1 MKVVRLAWVLTL
13 ALMIMPPT
21 TVAQTLEQL
30 WQQGETA
37 QAQKKYPEAER
48 IWRQIIQLDPN
59 SAVAFS
65 NLCAALFRQNKLDEA
80 LIFCQKALALDPKL
94 PETYNNLGNVL
105 RVQKK
110 LTEAE
115 EMYRRAIELDDKYV
129 RAYNG
134 LGIVLANQKKLT
146 EAEEMY
152 RRALA
157 LDDKDVDVYYNLGN
171 VLRAQ
176 KKLTEAEEMYRRAL
190 ALDDKYVDAY
200 NNLGNVLRDQK
211 KLTEAEEMY
220 RRALALDDKYVPAY
234 NNLGNVLYEQKK
246 LKEAEEMFRRAL
258 ALDDQFVYAYYNLGN
273 VLSDQKKLTEEEMF
287 RRALALDDQFV
298 DAYNNLGNVLR
309 DQKKLTEAEEM
320 YRRALALDDQFVYAY
335 NNLGIVLRAQKKLT
349 EAEEMFRRALDLP
362 DDTTGTPTTAHTLAH
377 NNLGRLLQEQGKLEA
392 AIAEFEKATK
402 IDPQYEFASNNLQE
416 ARRLLSLQQQP
427 EQIIALNNT
436 KYLRQEDPL
445 TRIKRSIVK
454 ISVVFTGNA
463 KGTAY
468 GTGYVVKR
476 RGTTVWIITNR
487 HVVVD
492 RDTEQRADN
501 LENNLEVEPYYGE
514 NLPNLPRDRA
524 KAKISQITE
533 PQENLDLALLEVTG
547 LPDDISPLTF
557 HQGEINPQ
565 TPISIIGHPES
576 KDWSKYEA
584 ITIGIQSSSG
594 NLLIDVSLAVGGSGS
609 PVFDQ
614 EMRVIGLMFKTINE
628 SQIDSSGIGFAYPI
642 DRVLQKLAQWQ
653 VVVP

>member
-94 PETYNNLGNVL
+94 PETYKNIGNVL
-105 RVQKK
+105 YGQKK

-115 EMYRRAIELDDKYV
+115 EMYRRAI
-129 RAYNG
+129 
-134 LGIVLANQKKLT
+134 
-146 EAEEMY
+146 
-152 RRALA
+152 
-157 LDDKDVDVYYNLGN
+157 
-171 VLRAQ
+171 
-176 KKLTEAEEMYRRAL
+176 

-200 NNLGNVLRDQK
+200 NNLGNVLSD
-211 KLTEAEEMY
+211 
-220 RRALALDDKYVPAY
+220 
-234 NNLGNVLYEQKK
+234 QKK

-258 ALDDQFVYAYYNLGN
+258 ALDDKFVY
-273 VLSDQKKLTEEEMF
+273 
-287 RRALALDDQFV
+287 
-298 DAYNNLGNVLR
+298 AYNNLGAVLYN
-309 DQKKLTEAEEM
+309 QKKLTEAEEM
-320 YRRALALDDQFVYAY
+320 YRRS
-335 NNLGIVLRAQKKLT
+335 
-349 EAEEMFRRALDLP
+349 LDLP
-362 DDTTGTPTTAHTLAH
+362 DDTTGTPTTPHTLAH

-402 IDPQYEFASNNLQE
+402 IDPKFEFATNNLQE

-436 KYLRQEDPL
+436 KYLPQEDPL

-468 GTGYVVKR
+468 GTGYVIKR

-492 RDTEQRADN
+492 RDTEQRGD
-501 LENNLEVEPYYGE
+501 NLEVEPYYGE
-514 NLPNLPRDRA
+514 NLPNLPRDRVV
-524 KAKISQITE
+524 AKIIHITQ

-642 DRVLQKLAQWQ
+642 DRILQKLAQWQ

>member
-1 MKVVRLAWVLTL
+1 MKVMRLAWVLTL

-94 PETYNNLGNVL
+94 PETYNNLGLVL
-105 RVQKK
+105 YNQKK

-115 EMYRRAIELDDKYV
+115 EMYRRAIALDDKYV
-129 RAYNG
+129 DAYYN
-134 LGIVLANQKKLT
+134 LGNVLSDQKKLKD
-146 EAEEMY
+146 AEEMY

-157 LDDKDVDVYYNLGN
+157 LDDKFAPAYYNLGN
-171 VLRAQ
+171 VLYNQ
-176 KKLTEAEEMYRRAL
+176 KKPTEAEEMYRRALSLHNKNVNAYIGLGNVLYDQKKPKEAEEMYRRAL
-190 ALDDKYVDAY
+190 ALDDKYVYAY
-200 NNLGNVLRDQK
+200 YGLGIVLRDQK

-220 RRALALDDKYVPAY
+220 RRALALDDKYVRAY
-234 NNLGNVLYEQKK
+234 NGLGNVL
-246 LKEAEEMFRRAL
+246 A
-258 ALDDQFVYAYYNLGN
+258 
-273 VLSDQKKLTEEEMF
+273 DQKKLTEAEEMY
-287 RRALALDDQFV
+287 RRAIALDDKYV
-298 DAYNNLGNVLR
+298 HAYIGLGNVLY

-320 YRRALALDDQFVYAY
+320 YRRALS
-335 NNLGIVLRAQKKLT
+335 
-349 EAEEMFRRALDLP
+349 LP
-362 DDTTGTPTTAHTLAH
+362 DDTSATPTTVHTLAH
-377 NNLGRLLQEQGKLEA
+377 NNLGLLLQEQGKLEK

-402 IDPQYEFASNNLQE
+402 IDPKFEFASNNLQE

-436 KYLRQEDPL
+436 KYLPQEDPL

-454 ISVVFTGNA
+454 ISVIFTGNA

-492 RDTEQRADN
+492 RDTEQRGD
-501 LENNLEVEPYYGE
+501 NLEVEPYYGE
-514 NLPNLPRDRA
+514 NLPNLPRDRVV
-524 KAKISQITE
+524 AKIIHITQ

-557 HQGEINPQ
+557 HQGEINPK
-565 TPISIIGHPES
+565 TRISIIGHPES

-594 NLLIDVSLAVGGSGS
+594 NLLIDVSLAVGASGS
-609 PVFDQ
+609 PVFDK
-614 EMRVIGLMFKTINE
+614 EMRVIGLMVKTISE

-653 VVVP
+653 VTVP

>member
-1 MKVVRLAWVLTL
+1 MKVMRLAWVLTL

-94 PETYNNLGNVL
+94 PETYNNLGLVL
-105 RVQKK
+105 YNQKK

-115 EMYRRAIELDDKYV
+115 EMYRRAIALDDKNVY
-129 RAYNG
+129 AYNG
-134 LGIVLANQKKLT
+134 LGAVLANQKKLT

-152 RRALA
+152 RRAI
-157 LDDKDVDVYYNLGN
+157 
-171 VLRAQ
+171 
-176 KKLTEAEEMYRRAL
+176 
-190 ALDDKYVDAY
+190 ALDDKYV
-200 NNLGNVLRDQK
+200 G
-211 KLTEAEEMY
+211 T
-220 RRALALDDKYVPAY
+220 
-234 NNLGNVLYEQKK
+234 
-246 LKEAEEMFRRAL
+246 
-258 ALDDQFVYAYYNLGN
+258 YY
-273 VLSDQKKLTEEEMF
+273 
-287 RRALALDDQFV
+287 
-298 DAYNNLGNVLR
+298 NLGNVLR

-320 YRRALALDDQFVYAY
+320 YRRALALDDQSVFAY
-335 NNLGIVLRAQKKLT
+335 NGLGNVLRDQKKLT
-349 EAEEMFRRALDLP
+349 EAEEMYRRALALDDQSVFAYNNLGNVLSDQKKLTEAEEMYRRALDLP

-377 NNLGRLLQEQGKLEA
+377 NGLGLLLQEQGKLEA

-402 IDPQYEFASNNLQE
+402 IDPKFEFASNNLQE

-436 KYLRQEDPL
+436 KYLPQEDPL

-454 ISVVFTGNA
+454 ISVIFTGNA

-492 RDTEQRADN
+492 RDTEQRGD
-501 LENNLEVEPYYGE
+501 NLEVEPYYGE
-514 NLPNLPRDRA
+514 NLPNLPRDRVV
-524 KAKISQITE
+524 AKIIHITQ

-557 HQGEINPQ
+557 HQGEINPK
-565 TPISIIGHPES
+565 TRISIIGHPES

-594 NLLIDVSLAVGGSGS
+594 NLLIDVSLAVGASGS

-614 EMRVIGLMFKTINE
+614 EMRVIGLMFRTISE

-653 VVVP
+653 VTVP

>member
-1 MKVVRLAWVLTL
+1 MKVVRLALVLTL

-37 QAQKKYPEAER
+37 QSEKKYPEAER

-65 NLCAALFRQNKLDEA
+65 NLCDALFRQNKLDEA

-94 PETYNNLGNVL
+94 PETYKNIGNVL
-105 RVQKK
+105 YFQKK

-115 EMYRRAIELDDKYV
+115 EMYRK
-129 RAYNG
+129 
-134 LGIVLANQKKLT
+134 
-146 EAEEMY
+146 
-152 RRALA
+152 ALA
-157 LDDKDVDVYYNLGN
+157 LDDQYVPAYYNLGN
-171 VLRAQ
+171 VL
-176 KKLTEAEEMYRRAL
+176 Y
-190 ALDDKYVDAY
+190 
-200 NNLGNVLRDQK
+200 DQK

-220 RRALALDDKYVPAY
+220 RRALALDDKYVNAY
-234 NNLGNVLYEQKK
+234 NNLGI
-246 LKEAEEMFRRAL
+246 
-258 ALDDQFVYAYYNLGN
+258 
-273 VLSDQKKLTEEEMF
+273 VLS
-287 RRALALDDQFV
+287 
-298 DAYNNLGNVLR
+298 

-320 YRRALALDDQFVYAY
+320 YRRAIALDDKLAPAY
-335 NNLGIVLRAQKKLT
+335 IGLGNVLWDQNKLT
-349 EAEEMFRRALDLP
+349 EAEEMYRRALDLP
-362 DDTTGTPTTAHTLAH
+362 DDTTGTPTTTHTLAH

-402 IDPQYEFASNNLQE
+402 IDPKFEFASNNLQE

-436 KYLRQEDPL
+436 KYLPQEDPL

-492 RDTEQRADN
+492 RDTEQRGD
-501 LENNLEVEPYYGE
+501 NLEVEPYYGE
-514 NLPNLPRDRA
+514 NLPNLPRDRVV
-524 KAKISQITE
+524 AKIIHITQ

-614 EMRVIGLMFKTINE
+614 EMRVIGLMFKTMNE

-642 DRVLQKLAQWQ
+642 DRVLQQLAQWQ

>member
-80 LIFCQKALALDPKL
+80 PIFCQKALALDPKL
-94 PETYNNLGNVL
+94 PGTYNNLG
-105 RVQKK
+105 
-110 LTEAE
+110 
-115 EMYRRAIELDDKYV
+115 
-129 RAYNG
+129 
-134 LGIVLANQKKLT
+134 IVLYNQKKLT

-157 LDDKDVDVYYNLGN
+157 LDDKNVYAYNGLGAVLANQKKLTEAEEMFRRAIALDDKYVGTYYNLGI
-171 VLRAQ
+171 VLRDQ
-176 KKLTEAEEMYRRAL
+176 KKLKEAEEMYRRAL
-190 ALDDKYVDAY
+190 ALDDKFVYAY
-200 NNLGNVLRDQK
+200 NGLGNVLRDQK
-211 KLTEAEEMY
+211 KLKEAEEMY
-220 RRALALDDKYVPAY
+220 RRALALDDK
-234 NNLGNVLYEQKK
+234 
-246 LKEAEEMFRRAL
+246 
-258 ALDDQFVYAYYNLGN
+258 FVYAYYGLGN
-273 VLSDQKKLTEEEMF
+273 VLWDQKKL
-287 RRALALDDQFV
+287 
-298 DAYNNLGNVLR
+298 
-309 DQKKLTEAEEM
+309 KEAEEM
-320 YRRALALDDQFVYAY
+320 YRRALALDDKDVAVY
-335 NNLGIVLRAQKKLT
+335 NNLGLVLYNQKKLK

-362 DDTTGTPTTAHTLAH
+362 DDTTGTPPTAHTIAH
-377 NNLGRLLQEQGKLEA
+377 NNLGLLLQEQGKLEA

-402 IDPQYEFASNNLQE
+402 IDPKYEFASNNLQE

-492 RDTEQRADN
+492 RDTEQRGD
-501 LENNLEVEPYYGE
+501 NLEVEPYYGE
-514 NLPNLPRDRA
+514 NLPNLPRDRVV
-524 KAKISQITE
+524 AKIIYITQ

-557 HQGEINPQ
+557 HQGEIAPN

>member
-1 MKVVRLAWVLTL
+1 MKVVRLALVLTL

-146 EAEEMY
+146 EAEEMF

-157 LDDKDVDVYYNLGN
+157 LDDKYVFAYIGLGN

-190 ALDDKYVDAY
+190 ALDDKDVDAY
-200 NNLGNVLRDQK
+200 NNLGNLLYDQKKLTEAEEMYRKALALDDKFVFAYYNLGNVLRDQK

-220 RRALALDDKYVPAY
+220 RK
-234 NNLGNVLYEQKK
+234 
-246 LKEAEEMFRRAL
+246 AL
-258 ALDDQFVYAYYNLGN
+258 ALDDQYVN
-273 VLSDQKKLTEEEMF
+273 
-287 RRALALDDQFV
+287 
-298 DAYNNLGNVLR
+298 AYNNLGIVLAN
-309 DQKKLTEAEEM
+309 QKKLTEAEEM
-320 YRRALALDDQFVYAY
+320 YRRALALDDKLAPAY
-335 NNLGIVLRAQKKLT
+335 IGLGNVLRAQKKLT
-349 EAEEMFRRALDLP
+349 EAEEMYRRALDLP
-362 DDTTGTPTTAHTLAH
+362 DTTGTPTTTHTLAH

-402 IDPQYEFASNNLQE
+402 IDPKFEFTRNNLQE
-416 ARRLLSLQQQP
+416 AWRLLSLQQQP
-427 EQIIALNNT
+427 EQIIALNTT
-436 KYLRQEDPL
+436 KYLPQEDPL

-468 GTGYVVKR
+468 GTGYVIKR

-492 RDTEQRADN
+492 RDTEQRGDN

-524 KAKISQITE
+524 VAKISQITE

-557 HQGEINPQ
+557 HQGEIAPN

-628 SQIDSSGIGFAYPI
+628 SQIDSTGIGFAYPI

>member
-1 MKVVRLAWVLTL
+1 
-13 ALMIMPPT
+13 MPPT

-37 QAQKKYPEAER
+37 QSEKKYPEAER

-65 NLCAALFRQNKLDEA
+65 NLCDALFRQNKLDEA

-94 PETYNNLGNVL
+94 PETYKNIGNVL
-105 RVQKK
+105 YFQKK

-115 EMYRRAIELDDKYV
+115 EMYRRAIALDDKYV
-129 RAYNG
+129 FAYNG
-134 LGIVLANQKKLT
+134 LGNVLRDQKKLT
-146 EAEEMY
+146 EAEEMF

-157 LDDKDVDVYYNLGN
+157 LDD
-171 VLRAQ
+171 Q
-176 KKLTEAEEMYRRAL
+176 
-190 ALDDKYVDAY
+190 YVNAY
-200 NNLGNVLRDQK
+200 NNLGIVLRDQK

-220 RRALALDDKYVPAY
+220 RRALALDDK
-234 NNLGNVLYEQKK
+234 
-246 LKEAEEMFRRAL
+246 
-258 ALDDQFVYAYYNLGN
+258 FVYAYHNLG
-273 VLSDQKKLTEEEMF
+273 L
-287 RRALALDDQFV
+287 
-298 DAYNNLGNVLR
+298 VLR
-309 DQKKLTEAEEM
+309 AQKKLTEAEEM
-320 YRRALALDDQFVYAY
+320 YRRAIALDDKLAPAY
-335 NNLGIVLRAQKKLT
+335 IGLGNVLWAQNKLT
-349 EAEEMFRRALDLP
+349 EAEEMYRRALDLP
-362 DDTTGTPTTAHTLAH
+362 DDTTGTPTTTHTLAH
-377 NNLGRLLQEQGKLEA
+377 NNLGLLLQEQGKLEA

-402 IDPQYEFASNNLQE
+402 IDPKFEFASNNLQE

-436 KYLRQEDPL
+436 KYLPQEDPL
-445 TRIKRSIVK
+445 TPIKRSIVK

-492 RDTEQRADN
+492 RDTEQRGD
-501 LENNLEVEPYYGE
+501 NLEVEPYYGE
-514 NLPNLPRDRA
+514 NLPNLPRDRVV
-524 KAKISQITE
+524 AKIIHITQ

-594 NLLIDVSLAVGGSGS
+594 NLLIDVSLGVGASGS
-609 PVFDQ
+609 PVFDR
-614 EMRVIGLMFKTINE
+614 EMRVIGLMFRTISE
-628 SQIDSSGIGFAYPI
+628 SQIDSTGIGFAYPI

-653 VVVP
+653 VTVP

>member
-1 MKVVRLAWVLTL
+1 MKVVRLALVLTL

-37 QAQKKYPEAER
+37 QSQKKYPEAER
-48 IWRQIIQLDPN
+48 IWRQIIQLEPN

-65 NLCAALFRQNKLDEA
+65 NLCDALFRQNKLDEA
-80 LIFCQKALALDPKL
+80 LIFCQKSLALDPKL
-94 PETYNNLGNVL
+94 PETYKNIGNVL
-105 RVQKK
+105 YLQKK

-115 EMYRRAIELDDKYV
+115 EMYRRAI
-129 RAYNG
+129 
-134 LGIVLANQKKLT
+134 
-146 EAEEMY
+146 
-152 RRALA
+152 
-157 LDDKDVDVYYNLGN
+157 
-171 VLRAQ
+171 
-176 KKLTEAEEMYRRAL
+176 

-211 KLTEAEEMY
+211 KLTEAEEMF
-220 RRALALDDKYVPAY
+220 RRALALDDKYV
-234 NNLGNVLYEQKK
+234 N
-246 LKEAEEMFRRAL
+246 
-258 ALDDQFVYAYYNLGN
+258 AYYNLG
-273 VLSDQKKLTEEEMF
+273 
-287 RRALALDDQFV
+287 
-298 DAYNNLGNVLR
+298 
-309 DQKKLTEAEEM
+309 
-320 YRRALALDDQFVYAY
+320 
-335 NNLGIVLRAQKKLT
+335 IVLADQKKLT
-349 EAEEMFRRALDLP
+349 EAEEMFRRAIALD
-362 DDTTGTPTTAHTLAH
+362 DKDVLAY
-377 NNLGRLLQEQGKLEA
+377 NNLGNALKDQGKLPEA
-392 AIAEFEKATK
+392 IEMYQQAIKLDPKFVDAYYNLGIALADQGKLPEAIEMYQKALSLRLDLDVLYREENELYELSQDQHQEGGVEAIAEFEKARQ
-402 IDPQYEFASNNLQE
+402 IDLKLEFTRNNLQE

-436 KYLRQEDPL
+436 KYLPQEDPL

-492 RDTEQRADN
+492 RDTEQRGD
-501 LENNLEVEPYYGE
+501 NLEVEPYYGE
-514 NLPNLPRDRA
+514 NLPNLPRDRVV
-524 KAKISQITE
+524 AKIIHITQ

-557 HQGEINPQ
+557 HQGEINPK
-565 TPISIIGHPES
+565 TRISIIGHPES

-594 NLLIDVSLAVGGSGS
+594 NLLIDVSLAVGASGS
-609 PVFDQ
+609 PVFDR

-628 SQIDSSGIGFAYPI
+628 SQIDSPGIGFAYPI

>member
-37 QAQKKYPEAER
+37 QSQKKYPEAER

-94 PETYNNLGNVL
+94 PETYNNLG
-105 RVQKK
+105 
-110 LTEAE
+110 
-115 EMYRRAIELDDKYV
+115 
-129 RAYNG
+129 
-134 LGIVLANQKKLT
+134 
-146 EAEEMY
+146 
-152 RRALA
+152 
-157 LDDKDVDVYYNLGN
+157 
-171 VLRAQ
+171 
-176 KKLTEAEEMYRRAL
+176 
-190 ALDDKYVDAY
+190 
-200 NNLGNVLRDQK
+200 
-211 KLTEAEEMY
+211 
-220 RRALALDDKYVPAY
+220 
-234 NNLGNVLYEQKK
+234 
-246 LKEAEEMFRRAL
+246 
-258 ALDDQFVYAYYNLGN
+258 
-273 VLSDQKKLTEEEMF
+273 
-287 RRALALDDQFV
+287 
-298 DAYNNLGNVLR
+298 
-309 DQKKLTEAEEM
+309 
-320 YRRALALDDQFVYAY
+320 
-335 NNLGIVLRAQKKLT
+335 IVLRAQKKLT
-349 EAEEMFRRALDLP
+349 EAEEMFRRALALDDKFVYAYYNLGNVLRDQKKLKEAEEMYRRALDLP
-362 DDTTGTPTTAHTLAH
+362 DNTTGTPTTAHTLAH

-402 IDPQYEFASNNLQE
+402 IDPKFEFASNNLQE

-436 KYLRQEDPL
+436 KYLPQEDPL

-492 RDTEQRADN
+492 RDTEQRGD
-501 LENNLEVEPYYGE
+501 NLEVEPYYGE
-514 NLPNLPRDRA
+514 NLPNLPRDRVV
-524 KAKISQITE
+524 AKIIHITQ

-557 HQGEINPQ
+557 HQGEIAPK
-565 TPISIIGHPES
+565 TRISIIGHPES
-576 KDWSKYEA
+576 KDWSSYEA

-594 NLLIDVSLAVGGSGS
+594 NLLIDVSLAVGASGS
-609 PVFDQ
+609 PVFDR

-628 SQIDSSGIGFAYPI
+628 SQIDSTGIGFAYPI

>member
-1 MKVVRLAWVLTL
+1 MKVMRLAWVLTL

-94 PETYNNLGNVL
+94 PETYNNLGLVL
-105 RVQKK
+105 YNQKK

-115 EMYRRAIELDDKYV
+115 EMYRRAIALDDKYV
-129 RAYNG
+129 DAYYN
-134 LGIVLANQKKLT
+134 LGNVLSDQKKLK

-157 LDDKDVDVYYNLGN
+157 LDDKFAPAYYNLGN
-171 VLRAQ
+171 VLYNQ
-176 KKLTEAEEMYRRAL
+176 KKPTEAEEMYRRALALHNKNVNAYIGLGNVLYDQKKPKEAEEMYRRAL
-190 ALDDKYVDAY
+190 ALDDKYVYAY
-200 NNLGNVLRDQK
+200 YGLGVVLRAQK
-211 KLTEAEEMY
+211 KLT
-220 RRALALDDKYVPAY
+220 
-234 NNLGNVLYEQKK
+234 
-246 LKEAEEMFRRAL
+246 EAEEMFRRAL
-258 ALDDQFVYAYYNLGN
+258 ALDDQYVF
-273 VLSDQKKLTEEEMF
+273 
-287 RRALALDDQFV
+287 
-298 DAYNNLGNVLR
+298 AYNNLGVVLS

-320 YRRALALDDQFVYAY
+320 YRRALALDDQSVFAY
-335 NNLGIVLRAQKKLT
+335 NNLGNVLSDQKKLT
-349 EAEEMFRRALDLP
+349 EAEEMYRRALDLP

-402 IDPQYEFASNNLQE
+402 IDPKFEFASNNLQE

-436 KYLRQEDPL
+436 KYLPQEDPL

-454 ISVVFTGNA
+454 ISVIFTGNA

-492 RDTEQRADN
+492 RDTEQRGD
-501 LENNLEVEPYYGE
+501 NLEVEPYYGE
-514 NLPNLPRDRA
+514 NLPNLPRDRVV
-524 KAKISQITE
+524 AKIIHITQ

-557 HQGEINPQ
+557 HQGEINPK
-565 TPISIIGHPES
+565 TRISIIGHPES

-594 NLLIDVSLAVGGSGS
+594 NLLIDVSLAVGASGS
-609 PVFDQ
+609 PVFDK
-614 EMRVIGLMFKTINE
+614 EMRVIGLMVKTISE

-653 VVVP
+653 VTVP

>member
-1 MKVVRLAWVLTL
+1 
-13 ALMIMPPT
+13 
-21 TVAQTLEQL
+21 
-30 WQQGETA
+30 
-37 QAQKKYPEAER
+37 
-48 IWRQIIQLDPN
+48 
-59 SAVAFS
+59 
-65 NLCAALFRQNKLDEA
+65 
-80 LIFCQKALALDPKL
+80 
-94 PETYNNLGNVL
+94 
-105 RVQKK
+105 
-110 LTEAE
+110 
-115 EMYRRAIELDDKYV
+115 
-129 RAYNG
+129 
-134 LGIVLANQKKLT
+134 
-146 EAEEMY
+146 
-152 RRALA
+152 
-157 LDDKDVDVYYNLGN
+157 
-171 VLRAQ
+171 
-176 KKLTEAEEMYRRAL
+176 
-190 ALDDKYVDAY
+190 
-200 NNLGNVLRDQK
+200 
-211 KLTEAEEMY
+211 
-220 RRALALDDKYVPAY
+220 
-234 NNLGNVLYEQKK
+234 
-246 LKEAEEMFRRAL
+246 
-258 ALDDQFVYAYYNLGN
+258 
-273 VLSDQKKLTEEEMF
+273 
-287 RRALALDDQFV
+287 
-298 DAYNNLGNVLR
+298 
-309 DQKKLTEAEEM
+309 
-320 YRRALALDDQFVYAY
+320 
-335 NNLGIVLRAQKKLT
+335 
-349 EAEEMFRRALDLP
+349 
-362 DDTTGTPTTAHTLAH
+362 
-377 NNLGRLLQEQGKLEA
+377 LGRLLQEQGKLEA

-402 IDPQYEFASNNLQE
+402 IDPKFEFASNNLQE

-436 KYLRQEDPL
+436 KYLPQEDPL

-492 RDTEQRADN
+492 RDTEQRGDN

-514 NLPNLPRDRA
+514 NLPNLPRDRVV
-524 KAKISQITE
+524 AKIIHITQ

-557 HQGEINPQ
+557 HQGEINPK
-565 TPISIIGHPES
+565 TRISIIGHPES

-628 SQIDSSGIGFAYPI
+628 SQIDSPGIGFAYPI

>member
-80 LIFCQKALALDPKL
+80 PIFCQKALALDPKL

-146 EAEEMY
+146 EAEEMF

-157 LDDKDVDVYYNLGN
+157 LDDKYVRAYYNLGI
-171 VLRAQ
+171 VLYEQ
-176 KKLTEAEEMYRRAL
+176 KKLTEAEEMYRKALALDDQYVDAYNGLGNVLRAQKKL
-190 ALDDKYVDAY
+190 KEAEEMYRRAIALDDKYVSAY
-200 NNLGNVLRDQK
+200 NGLGNVLWDQK

-220 RRALALDDKYVPAY
+220 RRAL
-234 NNLGNVLYEQKK
+234 
-246 LKEAEEMFRRAL
+246 
-258 ALDDQFVYAYYNLGN
+258 
-273 VLSDQKKLTEEEMF
+273 
-287 RRALALDDQFV
+287 
-298 DAYNNLGNVLR
+298 
-309 DQKKLTEAEEM
+309 
-320 YRRALALDDQFVYAY
+320 
-335 NNLGIVLRAQKKLT
+335 
-349 EAEEMFRRALDLP
+349 DLP
-362 DDTTGTPTTAHTLAH
+362 DDTTGTLTTDHTLAH

-436 KYLRQEDPL
+436 EYLRQEDPL

-514 NLPNLPRDRA
+514 NLPNLPRDRVV
-524 KAKISQITE
+524 AKIIHITQ

>member
-37 QAQKKYPEAER
+37 QSEKKYPEAER
-48 IWRQIIQLDPN
+48 IWRQIIQLEPN
-59 SAVAFS
+59 SA
-65 NLCAALFRQNKLDEA
+65 
-80 LIFCQKALALDPKL
+80 
-94 PETYNNLGNVL
+94 
-105 RVQKK
+105 
-110 LTEAE
+110 
-115 EMYRRAIELDDKYV
+115 
-129 RAYNG
+129 
-134 LGIVLANQKKLT
+134 
-146 EAEEMY
+146 
-152 RRALA
+152 
-157 LDDKDVDVYYNLGN
+157 
-171 VLRAQ
+171 
-176 KKLTEAEEMYRRAL
+176 
-190 ALDDKYVDAY
+190 DAY
-200 NNLGNVLRDQK
+200 N
-211 KLTEAEEMY
+211 
-220 RRALALDDKYVPAY
+220 
-234 NNLGNVLYEQKK
+234 
-246 LKEAEEMFRRAL
+246 
-258 ALDDQFVYAYYNLGN
+258 NLGN
-273 VLSDQKKLTEEEMF
+273 VLSDQKKLTE
-287 RRALALDDQFV
+287 
-298 DAYNNLGNVLR
+298 
-309 DQKKLTEAEEM
+309 AEEM
-320 YRRALALDDQFVYAY
+320 Y
-335 NNLGIVLRAQKKLT
+335 
-349 EAEEMFRRALDLP
+349 RRALDLP

-377 NNLGRLLQEQGKLEA
+377 NNLGLLLQEQGKLEA

-402 IDPQYEFASNNLQE
+402 IDPKYEFASNNLQE

-436 KYLRQEDPL
+436 KYLPQEDPL
-445 TRIKRSIVK
+445 TPIKRSIVK

-492 RDTEQRADN
+492 RDTEQRGD
-501 LENNLEVEPYYGE
+501 NLEVEPYYGE
-514 NLPNLPRDRA
+514 NLPNLPRDRVV
-524 KAKISQITE
+524 AKIIHITQ

-557 HQGEINPQ
+557 HQGEIAAK
-565 TPISIIGHPES
+565 TRISIIGHPES
-576 KDWSKYEA
+576 KDWSSYEA

-653 VVVP
+653 VTVP

>member
-37 QAQKKYPEAER
+37 QSQKKYPEAER
-48 IWRQIIQLDPN
+48 IWRQIIQLEPN

-65 NLCAALFRQNKLDEA
+65 NLCDALFRQNKLDEA
-80 LIFCQKALALDPKL
+80 PIFCQKALALDPKL
-94 PETYNNLGNVL
+94 PETYYNLGNVLWDQKKLTEAEEMYRRALALDDQYVYAYNNLGIVL

-115 EMYRRAIELDDKYV
+115 EMYRRAIALDDQYV
-129 RAYNG
+129 NAYYN
-134 LGIVLANQKKLT
+134 LGNVLRDQKKLT

-157 LDDKDVDVYYNLGN
+157 LDDKDVY
-171 VLRAQ
+171 
-176 KKLTEAEEMYRRAL
+176 
-190 ALDDKYVDAY
+190 AY

-220 RRALALDDKYVPAY
+220 RRALALDDKDVDVY
-234 NNLGNVLYEQKK
+234 NG
-246 LKEAEEMFRRAL
+246 
-258 ALDDQFVYAYYNLGN
+258 
-273 VLSDQKKLTEEEMF
+273 
-287 RRALALDDQFV
+287 
-298 DAYNNLGNVLR
+298 LGNVLR

-320 YRRALALDDQFVYAY
+320 YRRALALDDKYVGAY
-335 NNLGIVLRAQKKLT
+335 NNLGNVLADQKKLT
-349 EAEEMFRRALDLP
+349 EAEEMYRRALDLP

-402 IDPQYEFASNNLQE
+402 IDPKYEFASNNLQE

-436 KYLRQEDPL
+436 KYLPQEDPL

-492 RDTEQRADN
+492 RDTEQRGD
-501 LENNLEVEPYYGE
+501 NLEVEPYYGE
-514 NLPNLPRDRA
+514 NLPNLPRDRVV
-524 KAKISQITE
+524 AKIIHITQ

-557 HQGEINPQ
+557 HQGEINPK
-565 TPISIIGHPES
+565 TRISIIGHPES

-628 SQIDSSGIGFAYPI
+628 SQIDSPGIGFAYPI

>member
-1 MKVVRLAWVLTL
+1 MYR
-13 ALMIMPPT
+13 
-21 TVAQTLEQL
+21 
-30 WQQGETA
+30 
-37 QAQKKYPEAER
+37 R
-48 IWRQIIQLDPN
+48 
-59 SAVAFS
+59 
-65 NLCAALFRQNKLDEA
+65 
-80 LIFCQKALALDPKL
+80 ALALDDQSVPAH
-94 PETYNNLGNVL
+94 NNLGNVL
-105 RVQKK
+105 YDQKKLKEAEEMYRRALALDDQYVNAYNGLGNVLRDQKK

-115 EMYRRAIELDDKYV
+115 EMYRKALALDDQYV
-129 RAYNG
+129 PAYYN
-134 LGIVLANQKKLT
+134 LGNVLYDQKKLKEAEEMFRRALALDDQYVSAYNNLGNVLYEQKKLK

-157 LDDKDVDVYYNLGN
+157 LDDKDVDVYNNLGN
-171 VLRAQ
+171 VLYEQ
-176 KKLTEAEEMYRRAL
+176 KKLKEAEEMYRRAL
-190 ALDDKYVDAY
+190 ALDDKYVPAY
-200 NNLGNVLRDQK
+200 YNLGNVLSDQK
-211 KLTEAEEMY
+211 KLKEAEEMY

-234 NNLGNVLYEQKK
+234 NNLGNVLY
-246 LKEAEEMFRRAL
+246 
-258 ALDDQFVYAYYNLGN
+258 N
-273 VLSDQKKLTEEEMF
+273 
-287 RRALALDDQFV
+287 
-298 DAYNNLGNVLR
+298 
-309 DQKKLTEAEEM
+309 QKKLTEAEEM
-320 YRRALALDDQFVYAY
+320 YRRS
-335 NNLGIVLRAQKKLT
+335 
-349 EAEEMFRRALDLP
+349 LDLP
-362 DDTTGTPTTAHTLAH
+362 DDTTGTPTTPHTLAH

-402 IDPQYEFASNNLQE
+402 IDPKFEFASNNLQE

-436 KYLRQEDPL
+436 KYLPQEDPL

-492 RDTEQRADN
+492 RDTEQRGD
-501 LENNLEVEPYYGE
+501 NLEVEPYYGE
-514 NLPNLPRDRA
+514 NLPNLPRDRVV
-524 KAKISQITE
+524 AKIIYITQ

-557 HQGEINPQ
+557 HQGEIAPN

-628 SQIDSSGIGFAYPI
+628 SQIDSPGIGFAYPI

>member
-1 MKVVRLAWVLTL
+1 
-13 ALMIMPPT
+13 MPPT

-80 LIFCQKALALDPKL
+80 PIFCQKALALDPKL

-105 RVQKK
+105 SDQKKLKEAEEMYRRAIALDDQFVYAYYNLGNLLYDQKK

-115 EMYRRAIELDDKYV
+115 EMYRRAI
-129 RAYNG
+129 
-134 LGIVLANQKKLT
+134 
-146 EAEEMY
+146 
-152 RRALA
+152 A
-157 LDDKDVDVYYNLGN
+157 LDDQFVYAYYNLGN
-171 VLRAQ
+171 LLYDQ

-190 ALDDKYVDAY
+190 ALDDKYVFAY
-200 NNLGNVLRDQK
+200 YNLGIVLRAQK

-234 NNLGNVLYEQKK
+234 NNLGNVLRAQKK
-246 LKEAEEMFRRAL
+246 LKEAEEMYRRAL
-258 ALDDQFVYAYYNLGN
+258 ALDDKFVY
-273 VLSDQKKLTEEEMF
+273 
-287 RRALALDDQFV
+287 
-298 DAYNNLGNVLR
+298 AYNNLGLVLR
-309 DQKKLTEAEEM
+309 AQNKLTEAEEM
-320 YRRALALDDQFVYAY
+320 YRRALALDDKLAPAY
-335 NNLGIVLRAQKKLT
+335 IGLGNVLWDQNKLT
-349 EAEEMFRRALDLP
+349 EAEEMYRRALDLP
-362 DDTTGTPTTAHTLAH
+362 DDTTGTPTTTHTLAH
-377 NNLGRLLQEQGKLEA
+377 NNLGLLLQEQGKLEA

-402 IDPQYEFASNNLQE
+402 IDPKFEFASNNLQE

-436 KYLRQEDPL
+436 EYLRQEDPL

-492 RDTEQRADN
+492 RDTEQRGD
-501 LENNLEVEPYYGE
+501 NLEVEPYYGE
-514 NLPNLPRDRA
+514 NLPNLPRDRVV
-524 KAKISQITE
+524 AKIIHITQ

>member
-80 LIFCQKALALDPKL
+80 PIFCQKALALDPKL

-105 RVQKK
+105 SDQKKLKEAEEMYRRAIALDDQFVYAYYNLGNLLYDQKK

-115 EMYRRAIELDDKYV
+115 EMYRRAI
-129 RAYNG
+129 
-134 LGIVLANQKKLT
+134 
-146 EAEEMY
+146 
-152 RRALA
+152 A
-157 LDDKDVDVYYNLGN
+157 LDDQFVYAYYNLGN
-171 VLRAQ
+171 LLYDQ

-190 ALDDKYVDAY
+190 ALDDKYVFAY
-200 NNLGNVLRDQK
+200 YNLGIVLRAQK

-234 NNLGNVLYEQKK
+234 NNLGNVLRAQKK
-246 LKEAEEMFRRAL
+246 LKEAEEMYRRAL
-258 ALDDQFVYAYYNLGN
+258 ALDDKFVY
-273 VLSDQKKLTEEEMF
+273 
-287 RRALALDDQFV
+287 
-298 DAYNNLGNVLR
+298 AYNNLGLVLR
-309 DQKKLTEAEEM
+309 AQNKLTEAEEM
-320 YRRALALDDQFVYAY
+320 YRRALALDDKLAPAY
-335 NNLGIVLRAQKKLT
+335 IGLGNVLWDQNKLT
-349 EAEEMFRRALDLP
+349 EAEEMYRRALDLP
-362 DDTTGTPTTAHTLAH
+362 DDTTGTPTTTHTLAH
-377 NNLGRLLQEQGKLEA
+377 NNLGLLLQEQGKLEA

-402 IDPQYEFASNNLQE
+402 IDPKFEFASNNLQE

-436 KYLRQEDPL
+436 EYLRQEDPL

-492 RDTEQRADN
+492 RDTEQRGD
-501 LENNLEVEPYYGE
+501 NLEVEPYYGE
-514 NLPNLPRDRA
+514 NLPNLPRDRVV
-524 KAKISQITE
+524 AKIIHITQ

>member
-1 MKVVRLAWVLTL
+1 MKVVRLALVLTL

-146 EAEEMY
+146 EAEEMF

-157 LDDKDVDVYYNLGN
+157 LDDKYVFAYIGLGN

-190 ALDDKYVDAY
+190 ALDDKDVDAY
-200 NNLGNVLRDQK
+200 NNLGNLLYDQK

-220 RRALALDDKYVPAY
+220 RKALALDDK
-234 NNLGNVLYEQKK
+234 
-246 LKEAEEMFRRAL
+246 
-258 ALDDQFVYAYYNLGN
+258 FVFAYY
-273 VLSDQKKLTEEEMF
+273 
-287 RRALALDDQFV
+287 
-298 DAYNNLGNVLR
+298 NLGNVLR

-320 YRRALALDDQFVYAY
+320 YRRALALDDQYVNAY
-335 NNLGIVLRAQKKLT
+335 NNLGIVLANQKKLTEAEEMYRRALALDDKLAPAYIGLGNVLRAQKKLT
-349 EAEEMFRRALDLP
+349 EAEEMYRRALDLP
-362 DDTTGTPTTAHTLAH
+362 DTTGTPTTTHTLAH

-402 IDPQYEFASNNLQE
+402 IDPKFEFTRNNLQE
-416 ARRLLSLQQQP
+416 AWRLLSLQQQP
-427 EQIIALNNT
+427 EQIIALNTT
-436 KYLRQEDPL
+436 KYLPQEDPL

-468 GTGYVVKR
+468 GTGYVIKR

-492 RDTEQRADN
+492 RDTEQRGDN

-524 KAKISQITE
+524 VAKISQITE

-557 HQGEINPQ
+557 HQGEIAPN

>member
-37 QAQKKYPEAER
+37 QAQKKYQEAER
-48 IWRQIIQLDPN
+48 IGRQIIQLDPN

-94 PETYNNLGNVL
+94 PETYKNIGNVL
-105 RVQKK
+105 
-110 LTEAE
+110 
-115 EMYRRAIELDDKYV
+115 YF
-129 RAYNG
+129 
-134 LGIVLANQKKLT
+134 QKKLT

-157 LDDKDVDVYYNLGN
+157 LDDKLAPAYNNLGIVLSDQKKLKEAEEMYRRALALDDKLAPAYNNLGIVLSDQKKLTEAEEMYRRALALDDKLAPAYNNLGIVLSDQKKLTEAEEMYRRALALDDKYVNAYYNLGN
-171 VLRAQ
+171 VLYDQKKLKEAEEMYRRALALDDKDVDVYNNLGLVLYDQKKLKEAEEMYRRALALDDKDVYAYRNLGLVLRDQ

-200 NNLGNVLRDQK
+200 NDLGNVLRDQK
-211 KLTEAEEMY
+211 KLTEAIEMY
-220 RRALALDDKYVPAY
+220 RKAL
-234 NNLGNVLYEQKK
+234 
-246 LKEAEEMFRRAL
+246 
-258 ALDDQFVYAYYNLGN
+258 
-273 VLSDQKKLTEEEMF
+273 S
-287 RRALALDDQFV
+287 
-298 DAYNNLGNVLR
+298 
-309 DQKKLTEAEEM
+309 
-320 YRRALALDDQFVYAY
+320 
-335 NNLGIVLRAQKKLT
+335 
-349 EAEEMFRRALDLP
+349 LP
-362 DDTTGTPTTAHTLAH
+362 DDTSATPTTVHTLAH

-402 IDPQYEFASNNLQE
+402 IDPKYEFASNNLQE

-436 KYLRQEDPL
+436 KYLPQEDRL

-492 RDTEQRADN
+492 RDTEQRGD
-501 LENNLEVEPYYGE
+501 NLEVEPYYGE
-514 NLPNLPRDRA
+514 NLPNLPRDRVV
-524 KAKISQITE
+524 AKIIHITQ

-557 HQGEINPQ
+557 HQGEINPE

-653 VVVP
+653 VTVP

>member
-1 MKVVRLAWVLTL
+1 MKVVRLALVLTL

-48 IWRQIIQLDPN
+48 IWRQIIQIDPN

-80 LIFCQKALALDPKL
+80 PIFCQKALALDPKL

-105 RVQKK
+105 YNQKKLTEAEEMYRRTIELDDKYVYAYNNLGNVLYNQKK

-115 EMYRRAIELDDKYV
+115 EMYRRALDLPDDTTGTPTTAHTL
-129 RAYNG
+129 AYNNLG
-134 LGIVLANQKKLT
+134 LVLYEQKKLT

-157 LDDKDVDVYYNLGN
+157 LDDKDVDVY
-171 VLRAQ
+171 
-176 KKLTEAEEMYRRAL
+176 
-190 ALDDKYVDAY
+190 
-200 NNLGNVLRDQK
+200 NNLGNVLYDQK

-220 RRALALDDKYVPAY
+220 RRALALDDK
-234 NNLGNVLYEQKK
+234 
-246 LKEAEEMFRRAL
+246 
-258 ALDDQFVYAYYNLGN
+258 FVYAYHNLG
-273 VLSDQKKLTEEEMF
+273 
-287 RRALALDDQFV
+287 R
-298 DAYNNLGNVLR
+298 VLR
-309 DQKKLTEAEEM
+309 AQNKLTEAEEM
-320 YRRALALDDQFVYAY
+320 YRRALALDDKLAPAY
-335 NNLGIVLRAQKKLT
+335 IGLGNVLWDQKKLT
-349 EAEEMFRRALDLP
+349 EAEEMYRRALDLP
-362 DDTTGTPTTAHTLAH
+362 DDTTGTPTTTHTLAH
-377 NNLGRLLQEQGKLEA
+377 NNLGLLLQEQGKLEA

-402 IDPQYEFASNNLQE
+402 IDPKFEFASNNLQE

-436 KYLRQEDPL
+436 EYLRQEDPL

-492 RDTEQRADN
+492 RDTEQRGD
-501 LENNLEVEPYYGE
+501 NLEVEPYYGE
-514 NLPNLPRDRA
+514 NLPNLPRDRVV
-524 KAKISQITE
+524 AKIIHITQ

-557 HQGEINPQ
+557 HQGEIAPN

-628 SQIDSSGIGFAYPI
+628 SQIDSPGIGFAYPI

>member
-94 PETYNNLGNVL
+94 PEIYKNIGNVL
-105 RVQKK
+105 YFQKK

-115 EMYRRAIELDDKYV
+115 EMYRRAIALDDKYAP
-129 RAYNG
+129 AYN
-134 LGIVLANQKKLT
+134 
-146 EAEEMY
+146 
-152 RRALA
+152 
-157 LDDKDVDVYYNLGN
+157 NLGN
-171 VLRAQ
+171 VLYEQ

-200 NNLGNVLRDQK
+200 NNLGVVLRDQNKLTEAEEMYRRALALDDKFVFAYNGLGIVLYDQKKLTEAEEMYRRALALDDKFVFAYNGLGNVLRDQK

-220 RRALALDDKYVPAY
+220 RRALALDDKYVDAY
-234 NNLGNVLYEQKK
+234 NGLGNVLRDQNK
-246 LKEAEEMFRRAL
+246 LTEAEEMFRRAIE
-258 ALDDQFVYAYYNLGN
+258 LDDKFV
-273 VLSDQKKLTEEEMF
+273 F
-287 RRALALDDQFV
+287 
-298 DAYNNLGNVLR
+298 AYNGLGLVLR

-320 YRRALALDDQFVYAY
+320 YRRAL
-335 NNLGIVLRAQKKLT
+335 
-349 EAEEMFRRALDLP
+349 DLP
-362 DDTTGTPTTAHTLAH
+362 DDTTGTPTTTHTLAH

-402 IDPQYEFASNNLQE
+402 IDPKFEFASNNLQE

-436 KYLRQEDPL
+436 KYLPQEDPL

-653 VVVP
+653 VAVP

>member
-65 NLCAALFRQNKLDEA
+65 NLCAALSRQNKLDEA

-94 PETYNNLGNVL
+94 PETYNNLGIVL
-105 RVQKK
+105 RAQKK

-115 EMYRRAIELDDKYV
+115 EMFRRALALDDKFVYAYYNLGIVLRAQKKLTEAEEMFRRALALDDKYV
-129 RAYNG
+129 YAYNG
-134 LGIVLANQKKLT
+134 LGNVLRNQKKLT

-157 LDDKDVDVYYNLGN
+157 LDDKFVYAYNGLGI
-171 VLRAQ
+171 VLSDQ

-190 ALDDKYVDAY
+190 ALDDKFVNAY
-200 NNLGNVLRDQK
+200 NNLGNVLADQK

-220 RRALALDDKYVPAY
+220 RRALALDDKYVHAY
-234 NNLGNVLYEQKK
+234 NGLGAVLY
-246 LKEAEEMFRRAL
+246 
-258 ALDDQFVYAYYNLGN
+258 
-273 VLSDQKKLTEEEMF
+273 
-287 RRALALDDQFV
+287 
-298 DAYNNLGNVLR
+298 
-309 DQKKLTEAEEM
+309 DQKKLTEAIEM
-320 YRRALALDDQFVYAY
+320 YRKALS
-335 NNLGIVLRAQKKLT
+335 
-349 EAEEMFRRALDLP
+349 LP
-362 DDTTGTPTTAHTLAH
+362 DDTSATPTTVHTLGH

-402 IDPQYEFASNNLQE
+402 IDPKFEFASNNLQE

-436 KYLRQEDPL
+436 KYLPQEAPL

-476 RGTTVWIITNR
+476 QGTTVWIITNR

-492 RDTEQRADN
+492 RDTEQRGD
-501 LENNLEVEPYYGE
+501 NLEVEPYYGE
-514 NLPNLPRDRA
+514 NLPNLPRDRVV
-524 KAKISQITE
+524 AKIIHITQ

-557 HQGEINPQ
+557 HQGEINPK
-565 TPISIIGHPES
+565 TRISIIGHPES

-628 SQIDSSGIGFAYPI
+628 SQIDSTGIGFAYPI

>member
-1 MKVVRLAWVLTL
+1 MKVMRLAWVLTL

-37 QAQKKYPEAER
+37 QSEKKYPEAER

-65 NLCAALFRQNKLDEA
+65 NLCDALFRQNKLDEA

-94 PETYNNLGNVL
+94 PETYKNIGNVL
-105 RVQKK
+105 YFQKK

-115 EMYRRAIELDDKYV
+115 EMYRRAIALDDKYV
-129 RAYNG
+129 FAYNG
-134 LGIVLANQKKLT
+134 LGNVLRDQKKLT
-146 EAEEMY
+146 EAEEMF

-157 LDDKDVDVYYNLGN
+157 LDD
-171 VLRAQ
+171 Q
-176 KKLTEAEEMYRRAL
+176 
-190 ALDDKYVDAY
+190 YVNAY
-200 NNLGNVLRDQK
+200 NNLGIVLRDQK

-220 RRALALDDKYVPAY
+220 RRALALDDK
-234 NNLGNVLYEQKK
+234 
-246 LKEAEEMFRRAL
+246 
-258 ALDDQFVYAYYNLGN
+258 FVYAYHNLG
-273 VLSDQKKLTEEEMF
+273 L
-287 RRALALDDQFV
+287 
-298 DAYNNLGNVLR
+298 VLR
-309 DQKKLTEAEEM
+309 AQKKLTEAEEM
-320 YRRALALDDQFVYAY
+320 YRRAIALDDKLAPAY
-335 NNLGIVLRAQKKLT
+335 IGLGNVLWAQNKLT
-349 EAEEMFRRALDLP
+349 EAEEMYRRALDLP
-362 DDTTGTPTTAHTLAH
+362 DDTTGTPTTTHTLAH
-377 NNLGRLLQEQGKLEA
+377 NNLGLLLQEQGKLEA

-402 IDPQYEFASNNLQE
+402 IDPKFEFASNNLQE

-436 KYLRQEDPL
+436 KYLPQEDPL
-445 TRIKRSIVK
+445 TPIKRSIVK

-492 RDTEQRADN
+492 RDTEQRGD
-501 LENNLEVEPYYGE
+501 NLEVEPYYGE
-514 NLPNLPRDRA
+514 NLPNLPRDRVV
-524 KAKISQITE
+524 AKIIHITQ

-594 NLLIDVSLAVGGSGS
+594 NLLIDVSLGVGASGS
-609 PVFDQ
+609 PVFDR
-614 EMRVIGLMFKTINE
+614 EMRVIGLMFRTISE
-628 SQIDSSGIGFAYPI
+628 SQIDSTGIGFAYPI

-653 VVVP
+653 VTVP

>member
-94 PETYNNLGNVL
+94 PETYYNLGLVLYDQKKLTEAEEMFRRAIALDDNLGLVLYDQKKLTEAEEMFRRALALDDKYVYAYNGLGNVL
-105 RVQKK
+105 RDQKK
-110 LTEAE
+110 LKEAE
-115 EMYRRAIELDDKYV
+115 EMYRRAIEVDDKYV
-129 RAYNG
+129 Y
-134 LGIVLANQKKLT
+134 
-146 EAEEMY
+146 
-152 RRALA
+152 
-157 LDDKDVDVYYNLGN
+157 
-171 VLRAQ
+171 
-176 KKLTEAEEMYRRAL
+176 
-190 ALDDKYVDAY
+190 AY

-220 RRALALDDKYVPAY
+220 RRAL
-234 NNLGNVLYEQKK
+234 
-246 LKEAEEMFRRAL
+246 
-258 ALDDQFVYAYYNLGN
+258 
-273 VLSDQKKLTEEEMF
+273 
-287 RRALALDDQFV
+287 
-298 DAYNNLGNVLR
+298 
-309 DQKKLTEAEEM
+309 
-320 YRRALALDDQFVYAY
+320 
-335 NNLGIVLRAQKKLT
+335 
-349 EAEEMFRRALDLP
+349 DLP

-377 NNLGRLLQEQGKLEA
+377 NGLGLLLQEQGKLEA

-402 IDPQYEFASNNLQE
+402 IDPKFEFASNNLQE

-436 KYLRQEDPL
+436 KYLPQEDPL

-524 KAKISQITE
+524 KAKIIQITE

>member
-1 MKVVRLAWVLTL
+1 MKVVRLALVLTL

-146 EAEEMY
+146 EAEEMF

-157 LDDKDVDVYYNLGN
+157 LDDKYVFAYIGLGN

-190 ALDDKYVDAY
+190 ALDDKYVYAY
-200 NNLGNVLRDQK
+200 YNLGNVLRDQK

-220 RRALALDDKYVPAY
+220 RK
-234 NNLGNVLYEQKK
+234 
-246 LKEAEEMFRRAL
+246 AL
-258 ALDDQFVYAYYNLGN
+258 ALDDQYVN
-273 VLSDQKKLTEEEMF
+273 
-287 RRALALDDQFV
+287 
-298 DAYNNLGNVLR
+298 AYNNLGIVLAN
-309 DQKKLTEAEEM
+309 QKKLTEAEEM
-320 YRRALALDDQFVYAY
+320 YRRALALDDKLAPAY
-335 NNLGIVLRAQKKLT
+335 IGLGNVLRAQKKLT
-349 EAEEMFRRALDLP
+349 EAEEMYRRALDLP
-362 DDTTGTPTTAHTLAH
+362 DTTGTPTTTHTLAH

-402 IDPQYEFASNNLQE
+402 IDPKFEFATNNLQE

-436 KYLRQEDPL
+436 KYLPQDDPL

-468 GTGYVVKR
+468 GTGYVIKR

-492 RDTEQRADN
+492 RDTEQRGDN

-524 KAKISQITE
+524 VAKISQITE

-557 HQGEINPQ
+557 HQGEIAPN

>member
-65 NLCAALFRQNKLDEA
+65 NLCAALFLQNKLDEA

-94 PETYNNLGNVL
+94 PGTYNNLG
-105 RVQKK
+105 
-110 LTEAE
+110 
-115 EMYRRAIELDDKYV
+115 
-129 RAYNG
+129 
-134 LGIVLANQKKLT
+134 IVLYNQKKLT

-157 LDDKDVDVYYNLGN
+157 LDDKNVYAYNGLGAVLANQKKLTEAEEMFRRAIALDDKYVGTYYNLGI
-171 VLRAQ
+171 VLRDQ
-176 KKLTEAEEMYRRAL
+176 KKLKEAEEMYRRAL
-190 ALDDKYVDAY
+190 ALDDKFVYAY
-200 NNLGNVLRDQK
+200 NGLGNVLRDQK
-211 KLTEAEEMY
+211 KLKEAEEMY
-220 RRALALDDKYVPAY
+220 RRALALDDK
-234 NNLGNVLYEQKK
+234 
-246 LKEAEEMFRRAL
+246 
-258 ALDDQFVYAYYNLGN
+258 FVYAYYGLGN
-273 VLSDQKKLTEEEMF
+273 VLWDQKKL
-287 RRALALDDQFV
+287 
-298 DAYNNLGNVLR
+298 
-309 DQKKLTEAEEM
+309 KEAEEM
-320 YRRALALDDQFVYAY
+320 YRRALALDDKDVAVY
-335 NNLGIVLRAQKKLT
+335 NNLGLVLYNQKKLK

-362 DDTTGTPTTAHTLAH
+362 DDTTGTPPTAHTIAH
-377 NNLGRLLQEQGKLEA
+377 NNLGLLLQEQGKLEA

-402 IDPQYEFASNNLQE
+402 IDPKYEFASNNLQE

-492 RDTEQRADN
+492 RDTEQRGD
-501 LENNLEVEPYYGE
+501 NLEVEPYYGE
-514 NLPNLPRDRA
+514 NLPNLPRDRVV
-524 KAKISQITE
+524 AKIIYITQ

-557 HQGEINPQ
+557 HQGEIAPN

>member
-94 PETYNNLGNVL
+94 PQTYKNIGDVL
-105 RVQKK
+105 Y
-110 LTEAE
+110 L
-115 EMYRRAIELDDKYV
+115 
-129 RAYNG
+129 
-134 LGIVLANQKKLT
+134 QKKLT

-152 RRALA
+152 RRAL
-157 LDDKDVDVYYNLGN
+157 
-171 VLRAQ
+171 
-176 KKLTEAEEMYRRAL
+176 
-190 ALDDKYVDAY
+190 
-200 NNLGNVLRDQK
+200 
-211 KLTEAEEMY
+211 
-220 RRALALDDKYVPAY
+220 
-234 NNLGNVLYEQKK
+234 
-246 LKEAEEMFRRAL
+246 
-258 ALDDQFVYAYYNLGN
+258 
-273 VLSDQKKLTEEEMF
+273 S
-287 RRALALDDQFV
+287 
-298 DAYNNLGNVLR
+298 
-309 DQKKLTEAEEM
+309 
-320 YRRALALDDQFVYAY
+320 
-335 NNLGIVLRAQKKLT
+335 
-349 EAEEMFRRALDLP
+349 LP
-362 DDTTGTPTTAHTLAH
+362 DDTSATPTTAHTLAH

-436 KYLRQEDPL
+436 EYLRQEDPL

-492 RDTEQRADN
+492 RDTEQRGD
-501 LENNLEVEPYYGE
+501 NLEVEPYYGE
-514 NLPNLPRDRA
+514 NLPNLPRDRVV
-524 KAKISQITE
+524 AKIIHITQ

>member
-1 MKVVRLAWVLTL
+1 
-13 ALMIMPPT
+13 
-21 TVAQTLEQL
+21 
-30 WQQGETA
+30 
-37 QAQKKYPEAER
+37 
-48 IWRQIIQLDPN
+48 
-59 SAVAFS
+59 
-65 NLCAALFRQNKLDEA
+65 
-80 LIFCQKALALDPKL
+80 
-94 PETYNNLGNVL
+94 
-105 RVQKK
+105 
-110 LTEAE
+110 
-115 EMYRRAIELDDKYV
+115 
-129 RAYNG
+129 
-134 LGIVLANQKKLT
+134 
-146 EAEEMY
+146 MY

-171 VLRAQ
+171 VLSDQ
-176 KKLTEAEEMYRRAL
+176 KKLKEAEEMYRRAL
-190 ALDDKYVDAY
+190 ALDDKYVYAYYNLGNVLRVQKKLKEAEEMYRRAIALDDKFVYAY
-200 NNLGNVLRDQK
+200 NNLGLVLRDQK
-211 KLTEAEEMY
+211 KLKEAEEMY
-220 RRALALDDKYVPAY
+220 RRAL
-234 NNLGNVLYEQKK
+234 
-246 LKEAEEMFRRAL
+246 
-258 ALDDQFVYAYYNLGN
+258 
-273 VLSDQKKLTEEEMF
+273 
-287 RRALALDDQFV
+287 
-298 DAYNNLGNVLR
+298 
-309 DQKKLTEAEEM
+309 
-320 YRRALALDDQFVYAY
+320 
-335 NNLGIVLRAQKKLT
+335 
-349 EAEEMFRRALDLP
+349 DLP
-362 DDTTGTPTTAHTLAH
+362 DNTTGTPTTAHTLAH

-402 IDPQYEFASNNLQE
+402 IDPKFEFASNNLQE

-436 KYLRQEDPL
+436 KYLPQEDPL

-492 RDTEQRADN
+492 RDTEQRGD
-501 LENNLEVEPYYGE
+501 NLEVEPYYGE
-514 NLPNLPRDRA
+514 NLPNLPRDRVV
-524 KAKISQITE
+524 AKIIHITQ

-557 HQGEINPQ
+557 HQGEINPK
-565 TPISIIGHPES
+565 TRISIIGHPES

-609 PVFDQ
+609 PVFDR

-628 SQIDSSGIGFAYPI
+628 SQIDSPGIGFAYPI

>member
-94 PETYNNLGNVL
+94 PQTYKNIGDVL
-105 RVQKK
+105 
-110 LTEAE
+110 
-115 EMYRRAIELDDKYV
+115 YF
-129 RAYNG
+129 
-134 LGIVLANQKKLT
+134 QKKLT

-157 LDDKDVDVYYNLGN
+157 LDDKFVF
-171 VLRAQ
+171 
-176 KKLTEAEEMYRRAL
+176 
-190 ALDDKYVDAY
+190 AY
-200 NNLGNVLRDQK
+200 NNLGNVLSDQK

-220 RRALALDDKYVPAY
+220 RRALALDDKFVYAY
-234 NNLGNVLYEQKK
+234 YNLGNVLYEQKK
-246 LKEAEEMFRRAL
+246 LKEAEEMYRRAL
-258 ALDDQFVYAYYNLGN
+258 ALDDKFVY
-273 VLSDQKKLTEEEMF
+273 
-287 RRALALDDQFV
+287 
-298 DAYNNLGNVLR
+298 AYNNLGAVLYN
-309 DQKKLTEAEEM
+309 QKKLTEAEEM
-320 YRRALALDDQFVYAY
+320 YRRALS
-335 NNLGIVLRAQKKLT
+335 
-349 EAEEMFRRALDLP
+349 LP
-362 DDTTGTPTTAHTLAH
+362 DDTSATPTTAHTLAH

-402 IDPQYEFASNNLQE
+402 IDPKFEFTRNNLQE

-427 EQIIALNNT
+427 EQIIALNTT
-436 KYLRQEDPL
+436 KYLPQEDPL

-492 RDTEQRADN
+492 RDTEQRGD
-501 LENNLEVEPYYGE
+501 NLEVEPYYGE
-514 NLPNLPRDRA
+514 NLPNLPRDRVV
-524 KAKISQITE
+524 AKIIHITQ

>member
-94 PETYNNLGNVL
+94 PQTYKNIGDVL
-105 RVQKK
+105 Y
-110 LTEAE
+110 L
-115 EMYRRAIELDDKYV
+115 
-129 RAYNG
+129 
-134 LGIVLANQKKLT
+134 QKKLT

-152 RRALA
+152 RRAL
-157 LDDKDVDVYYNLGN
+157 
-171 VLRAQ
+171 
-176 KKLTEAEEMYRRAL
+176 
-190 ALDDKYVDAY
+190 
-200 NNLGNVLRDQK
+200 
-211 KLTEAEEMY
+211 
-220 RRALALDDKYVPAY
+220 
-234 NNLGNVLYEQKK
+234 
-246 LKEAEEMFRRAL
+246 
-258 ALDDQFVYAYYNLGN
+258 
-273 VLSDQKKLTEEEMF
+273 S
-287 RRALALDDQFV
+287 
-298 DAYNNLGNVLR
+298 
-309 DQKKLTEAEEM
+309 
-320 YRRALALDDQFVYAY
+320 
-335 NNLGIVLRAQKKLT
+335 
-349 EAEEMFRRALDLP
+349 LP
-362 DDTTGTPTTAHTLAH
+362 DDTSATPTTVHTFAH

-402 IDPQYEFASNNLQE
+402 IDPKFEFASNNLQE

-436 KYLRQEDPL
+436 KYLPQEDRL

-492 RDTEQRADN
+492 RDTEQRGD
-501 LENNLEVEPYYGE
+501 NLEVEPYYGE
-514 NLPNLPRDRA
+514 NLPNLPRDRVV
-524 KAKISQITE
+524 AKIIHITQ

>member
-1 MKVVRLAWVLTL
+1 
-13 ALMIMPPT
+13 MPPT

-80 LIFCQKALALDPKL
+80 PIFCQKALALDPKL

-105 RVQKK
+105 
-110 LTEAE
+110 
-115 EMYRRAIELDDKYV
+115 
-129 RAYNG
+129 YN
-134 LGIVLANQKKLT
+134 
-146 EAEEMY
+146 
-152 RRALA
+152 
-157 LDDKDVDVYYNLGN
+157 
-171 VLRAQ
+171 Q

-190 ALDDKYVDAY
+190 ALDDKYVYAYNGLGNVLSDQKKLTEAEEMYRRALALDDKNVYAYYNLGKVLRDQKKLTEAEEMYRRALALDDKNVYAY

-220 RRALALDDKYVPAY
+220 RRALALDDK
-234 NNLGNVLYEQKK
+234 NVY
-246 LKEAEEMFRRAL
+246 
-258 ALDDQFVYAYYNLGN
+258 
-273 VLSDQKKLTEEEMF
+273 
-287 RRALALDDQFV
+287 
-298 DAYNNLGNVLR
+298 AYNNLGNVLR

-320 YRRALALDDQFVYAY
+320 YRRALALDDKFVYAY
-335 NNLGIVLRAQKKLT
+335 NNLGNVLRDQKKLT
-349 EAEEMFRRALDLP
+349 EAEEMYRRALDLP
-362 DDTTGTPTTAHTLAH
+362 DTTGTPTTPHTAAH
-377 NNLGRLLQEQGKLEA
+377 NGLGMLLQEQGKLEA

-402 IDPQYEFASNNLQE
+402 IDPKFEFASNNLQE

-436 KYLRQEDPL
+436 KYLPQEDPL

-468 GTGYVVKR
+468 GTGYVIKR

-492 RDTEQRADN
+492 RDTEQRGD
-501 LENNLEVEPYYGE
+501 NLEVEPYYGE
-514 NLPNLPRDRA
+514 NLPNLPRDRVV
-524 KAKISQITE
+524 AKISQITE

-557 HQGEINPQ
+557 HQGEINPE

-628 SQIDSSGIGFAYPI
+628 SQIDSPGIGFAYPI

-653 VVVP
+653 VTVP

>member
-13 ALMIMPPT
+13 ALTIMPPT

-146 EAEEMY
+146 EAEEMF

-157 LDDKDVDVYYNLGN
+157 LDDKFVYAYNNLGN

-190 ALDDKYVDAY
+190 ALDDKYVDVY

-220 RRALALDDKYVPAY
+220 RRAIALDDK
-234 NNLGNVLYEQKK
+234 
-246 LKEAEEMFRRAL
+246 
-258 ALDDQFVYAYYNLGN
+258 FVFAYYNLGN
-273 VLSDQKKLTEEEMF
+273 VLYE
-287 RRALALDDQFV
+287 
-298 DAYNNLGNVLR
+298 
-309 DQKKLTEAEEM
+309 QKKLTEAEEM
-320 YRRALALDDQFVYAY
+320 YRRALALDDKYVNAY
-335 NNLGIVLRAQKKLT
+335 NNLGLVLRAQKKLKEAEEMYRRALALDDKDVAVYNNLGLVLYNQNKLT

-362 DDTTGTPTTAHTLAH
+362 DDTTGTPPTAHTIAH
-377 NNLGRLLQEQGKLEA
+377 NNLGLLLQEQGKLEA

-402 IDPQYEFASNNLQE
+402 IDPKYEFASNNLQE

-436 KYLRQEDPL
+436 EYLRQEDPL

-492 RDTEQRADN
+492 RDTEQRGD
-501 LENNLEVEPYYGE
+501 NLEVEPYYGE
-514 NLPNLPRDRA
+514 NLPNLPRDRVV
-524 KAKISQITE
+524 AKIIHITE

-653 VVVP
+653 VAVP